1 MRSPSHSFIWNE
13 DGLEGYENLILKAAG
28 HQDNA
33 RCGAICSCS
42 ATKIELYRNQD
53 THATR
58 MARRQEQDGMLKL
71 NQISPVRVPEDEAQ
85 ERLRAIE
92 NQNTWSKS
100 PWLKS
105 FSSSRNLRGKIQR
118 YQWLKVATEAALA
131 LPPGANGLA
140 LGLCSATSL
149 ALELQRIFL
158 PNVRA
163 RHTLLAIG
171 GIPAAVMWLTFCMR
185 LCLLA
190 ARGAIADELSRP
202 RTAAAYATW
211 GLVYCF
217 GCERLKVISIDMAR
231 TLFMLGA
238 VAQPF
243 ATVLFLRAVCRHKTP
258 VEPFFNPATINP
270 IIVTIVATSLF
281 STSDCHFVITSSL
294 ALASIA
300 LLLVMPAQLWTV
312 FVLSEPANEL
322 PAEATSVAVM
332 QAALST
338 TATAFA
344 VLRRHAFFETC
355 FHTSADAPYIC
366 VFAASLIVSWLTAY
380 AVYRRRR
387 AAFATLGIHHAA
399 FTFPMCSTAMAAILY
414 AYDPI
419 NSEAPFPLFVAMR
432 TYSFVVAVA
441 AMCATAFVTFGLIS
455 RALHHICALFRALDD
470 TTLQVRLRRQLEQ
483 FTSDATCMQG
493 PSVVATDG
501 DTVRLPP
508 RADDTRRSESLHAQ
522 KLLALFEPKS
532 PSSASEGTLHLDTNS
547 EAFAVDL
554 LESQHSPVLHQR
566 TSEQPSKAEVPSP

>member
-1 MRSPSHSFIWNE
+1 
-13 DGLEGYENLILKAAG
+13 
-28 HQDNA
+28 
-33 RCGAICSCS
+33 
-42 ATKIELYRNQD
+42 
-53 THATR
+53 
-58 MARRQEQDGMLKL
+58 MLKL
-71 NQISPVRVPEDEAQ
+71 NQISPVGVPADEAQ
-85 ERLRAIE
+85 RRLQAIE

-105 FSSSRNLRGKIQR
+105 FGSSRNLRDKAGR

-140 LGLCSATSL
+140 LGLCGATSL

-171 GIPAAVMWLTFCMR
+171 GLPAAVMWLTFCMR

-202 RTAAAYATW
+202 RIVAAYATW

-231 TLFMLGA
+231 TLFILGA
-238 VAQPF
+238 AAQPF
-243 ATVLFLRAVCRHKTP
+243 ATLLFLRAVCRHKTP

-270 IIVTIVATSLF
+270 IVVTIVATSLF
-281 STSDCHFVITSSL
+281 RTSECHFVITSSL

-300 LLLVMPAQLWTV
+300 LLLVVPSQLWTV
-312 FVLSEPANEL
+312 FIRSEPTNEQA
-322 PAEATSVAVM
+322 AEATSVAVM

-355 FHTSADAPYIC
+355 FHTSADALYISL
-366 VFAASLIVSWLTAY
+366 FAASLIVSWLTAY
-380 AVYRRRR
+380 AVYRRRSV
-387 AAFATLGIHHAA
+387 AFATLGIHHAA
-399 FTFPMCSTAMAAILY
+399 FTFPTCSTAMAAILY

-419 NSEAPFPLFVAMR
+419 NSKAPLPLFVAIRM
-432 TYSFVVAVA
+432 YSLVVSVA
-441 AMCATAFVTFGLIS
+441 AVCATAFVTVGLVS
-455 RALHHICALFRALDD
+455 RALRHLSALFRAPDD
-470 TTLQVRLRRQLEQ
+470 SGLQDRLRRQLEQ
-483 FTSDATCMQG
+483 FTADAARMQA
-493 PSVVATDG
+493 PSMVATDG

-508 RADDTRRSESLHAQ
+508 RVDDTRRSGSLHAQ
-522 KLLALFEPKS
+522 KLLALFEPKPPTS
-532 PSSASEGTLHLDTNS
+532 PCEGSLHLDTNGD
-547 EAFAVDL
+547 AFAVDR
-554 LESQHSPVLHQR
+554 LESQRSPVLHQR
-566 TSEQPSKAEVPSP
+566 TSEQPSSPKANVPSP